1 MEPNVTGGEVKVQAL
16 RQLREAA
23 GLSLRAAAERINVH
37 HSTLGR
43 YEDGTY
49 EPQATEIVALAA
61 AYGVTTEVVI
71 AAVLEGKK

>member
-1 MEPNVTGGEVKVQAL
+1 MEPNLTAETVKAQTL
-16 RQLREAA
+16 RQLREAG

-49 EPQATEIVALAA
+49 EPQATEIVAMAA
-61 AYGVTTEVVI
+61 AYNVTTEAVI
-71 AAVLEGKK
+71 AAVIEGKK